1 MTPQQYM
8 GYVAELGCL
17 ACLLDGIDGTPAQ
30 VHHPR
35 AEAGM
40 AERGPHFETYGL
52 CPAHHLTGGVYPNGS
67 RFPGVHQNAQAFAA
81 AYGEDWLL
89 SEITRRRVLEL
100 EQRIIAK
107 RA

>member
-1 MTPQQYM
+1 M

-17 ACLLDGIDGTPAQ
+17 ACLMDGIDGTPAQ

-35 AEAGM
+35 AKAGTG
-40 AERGPHFETYGL
+40 ERGLHTETTGL
-52 CPAHHLTGGVYPNGS
+52 CPAHHLYGGTYPWGEE
-67 RFPGVHQNAQAFAA
+67 FPGVHQDTAAFRAR
-81 AYGEDWLL
+81 YGDDWLL

-100 EQRIIAK
+100 EQRILAK